1 MTCNGFAILLT
12 MLMVGPAF
20 AAPGTDTPAAFSGL
34 DQQYKSA
41 AEPELDTAKDA
52 AGPVWEGGMFPLDPR
67 APRPASGRAHAHI
80 DFATDRTFRVHC
92 GNGGLGVRIDT
103 NVTTRSL
110 QLVIDGEAMPVRFAS
125 CNGESC
131 NSLIGPA
138 EFSGL
143 QSGDSVAVKL
153 DGKEAATIPLTG
165 SARALEP
172 MIGCPPGY
180 DE

>member
-1 MTCNGFAILLT
+1 MTCKRFAILLT

-20 AAPGTDTPAAFSGL
+20 AASATGTPARLSGL
-34 DQQYKSA
+34 DQQNKSA
-41 AEPELDTAKDA
+41 AEPELDTVKDA
-52 AGPVWEGGMFPLDPR
+52 AGPVWEGGMFPLDSR
-67 APRPASGRAHAHI
+67 EPRPASGRAHAHI

-92 GNGGLGVRIDT
+92 GNGGLGVAIDT
-103 NVTTRSL
+103 DVSTRAL

-125 CNGESC
+125 CNGDAC
-131 NSLIGPA
+131 NSLIGSA

-143 QSGDSVAVKL
+143 RSGNSVTVNL
-153 DGKEAATIPLTG
+153 DGKEAATIPLKG